1 MWSSYSGS
9 YHSVADSGP
18 ARWSPSWNGVL
29 IRWFLSRITVQWGTV
44 SSGIFVMGNSLFGG
58 SRQVSISLS
67 TELGRSGVSYPL
79 WYNSRVTYRDRMAIF
94 TFIKRRWCQDKKRK
108 DLVKIILKELYILIS
123 TYSSEERELT
133 TCSLQLFQFCQ
144 FKFIPHNL
152 LCRVGNTGLSVRP
165 SGVGVMPK
173 INIPCHFGER
183 VNWQY

>member
-94 TFIKRRWCQDKKRK
+94 TFIKRRWCEDKKRK
-108 DLVKIILKELYILIS
+108 DLVKIILKELYIFIS
-123 TYSSEERELT
+123 IVLKRENWPHVCCNYSNFVSTSPRRSSWRIL
-133 TCSLQLFQFCQ
+133 
-144 FKFIPHNL
+144 K
-152 LCRVGNTGLSVRP
+152 
-165 SGVGVMPK
+165 K
-173 INIPCHFGER
+173 
-183 VNWQY
+183 